1 MATIINFNPAY
12 RSAIKTLNIEWLE
25 KHFSVEPLD
34 LIQLSDPENEIILKG
49 GHIYYAKMNN
59 AIVGTATLLKIDEFT
74 FELGKMAVTENA
86 QGNGIGNK
94 LIEHCLQKAK
104 ELGAKK
110 VILFSNT
117 KLIPAINLYK
127 KYGFKECEFNN
138 SHYKRSNIKMELCL
152 T

>member
-74 FELGKMAVTENA
+74 FELGKWR
-86 QGNGIGNK
+86 
-94 LIEHCLQKAK
+94 LQKMRRK
-104 ELGAKK
+104 W
-110 VILFSNT
+110 
-117 KLIPAINLYK
+117 
-127 KYGFKECEFNN
+127 
-138 SHYKRSNIKMELCL
+138 H
-152 T
+152 